1 MIKLGVSDLL
11 KYQNEIERKTNE
23 CDFSLRGNDGF
34 CFIEGDLI
42 VKVYNSPIIEQKMC
56 DFSKYQSERIAF
68 PFYYI
73 KKGKRYYG
81 EVMPY
86 YPYQPIERSINENT
100 DVNSLLVNYYQ
111 MVEELKKYPNIHMQD
126 VDGYQNILYDEQKGI
141 FFIDTLSWEDLEW
154 TGQDKYNTK
163 KLDKALFYVINN
175 MVNSEDNDLVLL
187 KELKEKYKMIRDT
200 NLGKE
205 FLAILESNLRYNYRF
220 LDYLNCYREIIKK
233 EFDYEVKTLEDV
245 KKYTK
250 IMKNS

>member
-1 MIKLGVSDLL
+1 
-11 KYQNEIERKTNE
+11 
-23 CDFSLRGNDGF
+23 
-34 CFIEGDLI
+34 
-42 VKVYNSPIIEQKMC
+42 
-56 DFSKYQSERIAF
+56 
-68 PFYYI
+68 
-73 KKGKRYYG
+73 
-81 EVMPY
+81 
-86 YPYQPIERSINENT
+86 
-100 DVNSLLVNYYQ
+100 
-111 MVEELKKYPNIHMQD
+111 
-126 VDGYQNILYDEQKGI
+126 
-141 FFIDTLSWEDLEW
+141 
-154 TGQDKYNTK
+154 
-163 KLDKALFYVINN
+163 